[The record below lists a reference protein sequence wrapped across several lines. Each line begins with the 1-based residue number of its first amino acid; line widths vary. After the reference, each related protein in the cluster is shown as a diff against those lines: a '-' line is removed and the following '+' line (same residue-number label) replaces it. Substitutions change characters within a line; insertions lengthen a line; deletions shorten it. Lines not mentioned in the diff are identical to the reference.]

1 MSKVLYDSDK
11 RSLGYVAK
19 SGLAGGVAG
28 CVAKTAIA
36 PLDRVKILFQTSN
49 PEFRKYRG
57 SFLGFWRA
65 GKFIYSQQGVW
76 GLFQGHSATL
86 LRIFPYAAVKFVA
99 YEQFRALLITGPDQE
114 VALRRMAAGSLS
126 GIVSVYCTY
135 PLELIRVRMAYD
147 TSSSGSQAHGG
158 RLVGAFRSI
167 YAEEP
172 SAKCQRWFS
181 KRLAGFTNF
190 YRGFTP
196 TIMGMIPYAGVSFLT
211 HDYIHDLFHSQYLR
225 QYTLKA
231 PSPLSSEPEP
241 EPEQHSYTRY
251 PQILETNNDDV
262 LLEGH
267 HHGHKGSHHHDHP
280 EDNVSS
286 MGNNNN
292 NNNTDEAQQ
301 IERVSYKRE
310 PLKAWAQLIAGGV
323 AGMVSQTA
331 SYPFEV
337 IRRRMQVA
345 GAQGSSGSHPSIVVT
360 ALKIYRESG
369 PKGFFVGLTIG
380 YIKVTPMVAC
390 SFFVYERMKHHLG
403 I

>member
-1 MSKVLYDSDK
+1 MSTSGTYENK
-11 RSLGYVAK
+11 RTLAYVCK
-19 SGLAGGVAG
+19 SGAAGGVAG
-28 CVAKTAIA
+28 CVAKTVIA

-65 GKFIYSQQGVW
+65 GKFIYSNQGVW

-135 PLELIRVRMAYD
+135 PLELIRVRMAYA
-147 TSSSGSQAHGG
+147 TNEVRHGG
-158 RLVGAFRSI
+158 RLLAAARSI
-167 YAEEP
+167 YAETP
-172 SAKCQRWFS
+172 SQKATQWFS
-181 KRLAGFTNF
+181 PRLASWTNF

-211 HDYIHDLFHSQYLR
+211 HDYIHDLFH
-225 QYTLKA
+225 
-231 PSPLSSEPEP
+231 
-241 EPEQHSYTRY
+241 TRY
-251 PQILETNNDDV
+251 FREYTVKGEHRKTYHHLLETNNDDV

-267 HHGHKGSHHHDHP
+267 RHHDN
-280 EDNVSS
+280 EKKV
-286 MGNNNN
+286 
-292 NNNTDEAQQ
+292 A
-301 IERVSYKRE
+301 YKRE

-345 GAQGSSGSHPSIVVT
+345 GAQAGSSGVHPSILAT
-360 ALKIYRESG
+360 ALTIYKESG

-390 SFFVYERMKHHLG
+390 SFFVYERMKHWLG

>member
-1 MSKVLYDSDK
+1 MSAHGTYENK
-11 RSLGYVAK
+11 RTLAYVCK
-19 SGLAGGVAG
+19 SGLAGGMAG
-28 CVAKTAIA
+28 CVAKTVIA

-65 GKFIYSQQGVW
+65 GKFIYQQQGVW

-99 YEQFRALLITGPDQE
+99 YEQFRALLISGPDQE

-135 PLELIRVRMAYD
+135 PLELIRVRMAYA
-147 TSSSGSQAHGG
+147 TNEAGKPHGG
-158 RLVGAFRSI
+158 RLLAAARSI
-167 YAEEP
+167 YAETP
-172 SAKCQRWFS
+172 SAHAQKWFS
-181 KRLAGFTNF
+181 PRIAAWTNF

-211 HDYIHDLFHSQYLR
+211 HDYIHDLFH
-225 QYTLKA
+225 
-231 PSPLSSEPEP
+231 
-241 EPEQHSYTRY
+241 TRY
-251 PQILETNNDDV
+251 FRSWTVKGEVQPKKTYPHLLETNNDDV
-262 LLEGH
+262 MLEGH
-267 HHGHKGSHHHDHP
+267 HHDD
-280 EDNVSS
+280 ED
-286 MGNNNN
+286 
-292 NNNTDEAQQ
+292 
-301 IERVSYKRE
+301 RKVSYKRE

-345 GAQGSSGSHPSIVVT
+345 GAQAGSSGVHPSIVAT
-360 ALKIYRESG
+360 ALTIYKESG
-369 PKGFFVGLTIG
+369 FKGFFVGLTIG

-390 SFFVYERMKHHLG
+390 SFFVYERMKHWLG